1 METNKTTFFE
11 LEWIITV
18 TNINKEVTPYLHKSK
33 IARNSTFWNEKLLEE
48 MKQYSFEEVIV
59 EAEKDNERV
68 LSMSSMAILN
78 SRWNLRID
86 GDIVYSTEYEVE
98 DTEFNIN
105 RLAAL
110 VVYKESKEDTFKS
123 IWDDAASNLNQEMNV
138 KSCYYVSDRFNMRKQ
153 VND

>member
-18 TNINKEVTPYLHKSK
+18 TNRDKEVTPYLHKSK
-33 IARNSTFWNEKLLEE
+33 IARNSMFWNEKLLEE

-59 EAEKDNERV
+59 EAERENERADFAA
-68 LSMSSMAILN
+68 LAILN

-86 GDIVYSTEYEVE
+86 GDIAYSTEYEVE
-98 DTEFNIN
+98 DTEFNAN

-123 IWDDAASNLNQEMNV
+123 IWDYAISNLNQEMKV
-138 KSCYYVSDRFNMRKQ
+138 KSLFSVSDRI
-153 VND
+153 